1 MGLENGI
8 ILSCPDKYNTEFL
21 NAILDIEPCDKSKE
35 VCYWRKCRGLRD
47 DILTYLKF
55 VYPDRKDYCTLYLSS
70 IDIFNIRQIIMS
82 WQDKKKWNLEGNS
95 IWSYKDIKKKLRADV
110 ERLTF
115 ILGMLETIDKEEKN
129 KFKIYFYDS
138 Y

>member
-1 MGLENGI
+1 MGLDNGI
-8 ILSCPDKYNTEFL
+8 ILSCPDKYNTEIL
-21 NAILDIEPCDKSKE
+21 NTILDIEPYIKNKE
-35 VCYWRKCRGLRD
+35 VCYWRKCQGLRN

-55 VYPDRKDYCTLYLSS
+55 VYPDREDYYTLYLSS

-95 IWSYKDIKKKLRADV
+95 IWSYKDIKKKLRNDV

-115 ILGMLETIDKEEKN
+115 ILGMLETIDKEEIN
-129 KFKIYFYDS
+129 NFKIYFYDS

>member
-8 ILSCPDKYNTEFL
+8 ILSCPDKYNTKIL
-21 NAILDIEPCDKSKE
+21 NTILDTEPCDKSKE
-35 VCYWRKCRGLRD
+35 ICYWKKCQGLRD

-95 IWSYKDIKKKLRADV
+95 IWSYKDIKKKLRTDV

>member
-8 ILSCPDKYNTEFL
+8 ILSCPDRYNTEIL
-21 NAILDIEPCDKSKE
+21 NTILDTEPCNKSKE
-35 VCYWRKCRGLRD
+35 VCYWRNSHGLIN

-55 VYPDRKDYCTLYLSS
+55 VYPDKKHYYIVYLSS

-95 IWSYKDIKKKLRADV
+95 IWSYKEIKKKLRTDV

-115 ILGMLETIDKEEKN
+115 ILGMLETMDKEEIKN
-129 KFKIYFYDS
+129 FKIYFYDS